1 MGEELK
7 SQKESRHHHHRRS
20 RRFWPQLG
28 RKITHIP
35 RRRFYWVVIGILI
48 YAVGFAI
55 YLGFLTIERVK
66 QGLDEGQW
74 QLEQAVATLSS
85 KSLSELS
92 LLDLEDAEQHLL
104 RAESAFL
111 QAQTDVKPCIPFLII
126 LGGDASA
133 LPHLIDIA
141 LNISQ
146 AGRGLYEGS
155 KPLLTLLL
163 DNPQNPALTYKAGA
177 QERIIAPLLAG
188 QPRFVEA
195 RDHLSKALDAS
206 QQIDRAKLSD
216 ETAIM
221 VDEIDSILP
230 SLYSLADTLVNMPD
244 LLNNLLGR
252 QEQKTYLVLAQNN
265 DELRPTGG
273 FISTFGVLVVKD
285 GQIVNYE
292 YRPTSPPN
300 LKPPA
305 DECSVKSPPWWIQL
319 QEPVWGCWDAQWTAD
334 FPTLAQQAEW
344 FYETGDNLFAPV
356 DGVIAI
362 DMLATE
368 TLLGALGEVVVPDY
382 SEVINAENMRERIY
396 YYRAQDGSQPHK
408 QFIASMFKEIVG
420 NLVKVPPE
428 KTPAILDALWT
439 SMQEK
444 HLLFYF
450 DSPDLQSLVTTLG
463 VDGGILPS
471 QGDYLFVVDTSLT
484 NKAYSSIEESIMYE
498 AIINPDGSML
508 GGVTLTW
515 SYLADA
521 VQNDP
526 AIAEGVTEGTPVDF
540 LDFVRIYIPKGS
552 VWSGTDGNDSPTQF
566 AEEIDRLMFGNQFV
580 LAPGANMQL
589 QHHYLMPSVIQE
601 VGERSYYR
609 LLVQKQPGTHAHEL
623 TVRVTLPLGVR
634 FLTSKPEADSIRYLS
649 QTVIEFHAR
658 LISNQAFE
666 VVFIQ

>member
-7 SQKESRHHHHRRS
+7 SQKESHHHHHRRS
-20 RRFWPQLG
+20 RRFWPQSW

-35 RRRFYWVVIGILI
+35 RRRFYWVVIGMLI

-55 YLGFLTIERVK
+55 YLGYSTIERVK

-111 QAQTDVKPCIPFLII
+111 QAQTDVKPYIPFLSI

-133 LPHLIDIA
+133 LPHLIDTA

-146 AGRGLYEGS
+146 AGRGLYEGLE
-155 KPLLTLLL
+155 PLLSLLL

-188 QPRFVEA
+188 QPRFVDA
-195 RDHLSKALDAS
+195 RDHLSQALTAS
-206 QQIDRAKLSD
+206 QKIDRAQLSD
-216 ETAIM
+216 ETARV

-230 SLYSLADTLVNMPD
+230 RLYSLADTLVNMPD

-252 QEQKTYLVLAQNN
+252 QEQKTYLVLSQNN

-285 GQIVNYE
+285 GQIANYE

-300 LKPPA
+300 LTPPA
-305 DECSVKSPPWWIQL
+305 EECPVKSPPWWIQL
-319 QEPVWGCWDAQWTAD
+319 QDPVWGCWDAQWTAD

-344 FYETGDNLFAPV
+344 FYENGDNLFAPV

-368 TLLGALGEVVVPDY
+368 TLLGALGEVEVPDY
-382 SEVINAENMRERIY
+382 GEVVDAENMRERIY
-396 YYRAQDGSQPHK
+396 YYRAQEGDQPHK
-408 QFIASMFKEIVG
+408 QFIASMFKAIIG
-420 NLVKVPPE
+420 DLVKVPPE
-428 KTPAILDALWT
+428 KTPLILDALWT

-450 DSPDLQSLVTTLG
+450 DSPDLESLATILG
-463 VDGGILPS
+463 ADGSILPS
-471 QGDYLFVVDTSLT
+471 QGDYLFVVDSSLT
-484 NKAYSSIEESIMYE
+484 NKGYSSIDESITYE

-515 SYLADA
+515 SYPADA

-526 AIAEGVTEGTPVDF
+526 AIAEGIASGTPPDF
-540 LDFVRIYIPKGS
+540 LDFARIYIPKGS

-566 AEEIDRLMFGNQFV
+566 AEEMDKLMFGNQFA
-580 LAPGANMQL
+580 LAPGANMQI
-589 QHHYLMPSVIQE
+589 QHHYLLPNMIQK
-601 VGERSYYR
+601 VGERFYYC
-609 LLVQKQPGTHAHEL
+609 LLVQKQPGTRAHEL
-623 TVRVTLPLGVR
+623 IVRVALPPGAM
-634 FLTSKPEADSIRYLS
+634 FLTSKPEADSVRYLS
-649 QTVIEFHAR
+649 QTVIEF
-658 LISNQAFE
+658 QAQLLTDQTFE